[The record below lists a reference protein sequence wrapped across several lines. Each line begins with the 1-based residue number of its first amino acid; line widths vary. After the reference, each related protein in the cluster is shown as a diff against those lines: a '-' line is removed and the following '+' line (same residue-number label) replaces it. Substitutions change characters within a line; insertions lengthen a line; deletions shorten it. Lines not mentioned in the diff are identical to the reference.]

1 MEWQDKILEE
11 RVFQEGYSLNFLES
25 INGDLLY
32 SM

>member
-11 RVFQEGYSLNFLES
+11 RVFQEDYSLNFLES